1 MILSSVEGDEGLY
14 QSKLLA
20 VGPKQF
26 NNQICLTFGQI
37 QTFIPLYK
45 ELHGQGFKPRLGTAR
60 KGQSV
65 VCTYLELV
73 SVGEGRAVCLVQ
85 TSECTNFNKRW
96 LTFHHR

>member
-37 QTFIPLYK
+37 QTFIPLY
-45 ELHGQGFKPRLGTAR
+45 LQRAPWLATNL
-60 KGQSV
+60 V
-65 VCTYLELV
+65 DVC
-73 SVGEGRAVCLVQ
+73 
-85 TSECTNFNKRW
+85 
-96 LTFHHR
+96 